1 MLARAIGSQGDLAHL
16 VVRLIVGVIFVAHGL
31 GKFQIGINTITGFLQ
46 SVGIPAAGFFGWAL
60 PLIEIIGGLALIFGL
75 ATRLAALLLAIV
87 MVVAIIKVKIAIG
100 LIVPMAQPG
109 VGMELD
115 LALLAGLLAIL
126 LEGPG
131 RFSLELG
138 ALKREVI

>member
-1 MLARAIGSQGDLAHL
+1 MIARIVGSRGDLAHL
-16 VVRLIVGVIFVAHGL
+16 IVRFIVGVIFVAHGL
-31 GKFQIGINTITGFLQ
+31 AKFQIGISTITGFLQ
-46 SVGIPAAGFFGWAL
+46 SVGIPAAGFFGWLL
-60 PLIEIIGGLALIFGL
+60 PLVEIIGGLALIFGL
-75 ATRLAALLLAIV
+75 ATRLAALLLAVV
-87 MVVAIIKVKIAIG
+87 MVVAIIKVKLAVG

-115 LALLAGLLAIL
+115 LAILAGLLAIL

-138 ALKREVI
+138 GLKREII